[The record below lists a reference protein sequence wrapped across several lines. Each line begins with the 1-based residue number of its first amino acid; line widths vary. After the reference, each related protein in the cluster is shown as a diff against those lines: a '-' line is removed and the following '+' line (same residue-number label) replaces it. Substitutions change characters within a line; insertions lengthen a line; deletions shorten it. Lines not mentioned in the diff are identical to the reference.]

1 MRKSEKG
8 EVKDT
13 RRAGV
18 TQSARGNFHL
28 GATKKMKEKLTDW
41 MICA

>member
-18 TQSARGNFHL
+18 TQSARGNFPSV
-28 GATKKMKEKLTDW
+28 GMATKKMKEKLTD
-41 MICA
+41 